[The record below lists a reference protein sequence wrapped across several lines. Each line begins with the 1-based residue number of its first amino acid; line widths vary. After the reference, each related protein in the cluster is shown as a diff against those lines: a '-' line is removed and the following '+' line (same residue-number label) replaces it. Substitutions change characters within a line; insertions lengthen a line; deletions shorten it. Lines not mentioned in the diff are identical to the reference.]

1 MYKSELWHWEAEQA
15 VKETESVKAAGGSN
29 TNVRQQTASIRAGNI
44 RMNSSRE
51 TKIWTSEQ
59 SERSRIRLED
69 NTEWRPLFFFFI
81 SINHVNK
88 SMNKLMVY
96 IFIFIYLKCNMVQKY
111 RRSAAPRYIYKIN
124 TPFRQNKLPQ
134 KKSDI
139 TRIKKKKSK
148 DSQRL
153 KSVASQS
160 IK

>member
-1 MYKSELWHWEAEQA
+1 M
-15 VKETESVKAAGGSN
+15 
-29 TNVRQQTASIRAGNI
+29 
-44 RMNSSRE
+44 
-51 TKIWTSEQ
+51 
-59 SERSRIRLED
+59 
-69 NTEWRPLFFFFI
+69 FFFFI